1 MNEFILLMS
10 KMNPV
15 SSAHFCTHTLCRS
28 WNRFLFT
35 FYSFDC
41 SHKNVNLE
49 LKIAGTRWI
58 FQLIRS
64 DLKIPKKLFERL
76 NRTVGFVTLI
86 SDQLNRDSFWT
97 RNGLLV
103 TTRHNVWLM
112 KIRGIVGGAS
122 MFLDYLRNRRKH
134 GKHETNRVGIREK
147 KERK

>member
-1 MNEFILLMS
+1 M
-10 KMNPV
+10 
-15 SSAHFCTHTLCRS
+15 
-28 WNRFLFT
+28 
-35 FYSFDC
+35 
-41 SHKNVNLE
+41 NLE

-64 DLKIPKKLFERL
+64 DLKIPKKLSERL

-86 SDQLNRDSFWT
+86 SDQLNRDSFRS

-134 GKHETNRVGIREK
+134 GKHETDRVGIREK